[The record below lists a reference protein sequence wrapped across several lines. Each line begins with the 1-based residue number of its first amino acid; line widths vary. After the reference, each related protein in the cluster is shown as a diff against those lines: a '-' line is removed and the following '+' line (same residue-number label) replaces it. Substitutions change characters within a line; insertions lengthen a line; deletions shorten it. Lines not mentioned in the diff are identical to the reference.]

1 MPCML
6 APERRDTI
14 LQLLGEEG
22 RLVAS
27 DLAPRLR
34 VSLDTIRRDLDDL
47 ATTGALRRVHGG
59 ALPMSTSPRRFVD
72 RRERDSDAKRAI
84 AEVAAGLVEPHSVAL
99 LGGGTTVLELAR
111 CLPDGLE
118 ATI

>member
-27 DLAPRLR
+27 DLAPRLG
-34 VSLDTIRRDLDDL
+34 VSLDTVRRDLDDL
-47 ATTGALRRVHGG
+47 ATAGALRRVHGG
-59 ALPMSTSPRRFVD
+59 ALPPPPSPRRFVARRD
-72 RRERDSDAKRAI
+72 RDRAAKRAI
-84 AEVAAGLVEPHSVAL
+84 AAVAAPLVEPHSVVL
-99 LGGGTTVLELAR
+99 L
-111 CLPDGLE
+111 
-118 ATI
+118 